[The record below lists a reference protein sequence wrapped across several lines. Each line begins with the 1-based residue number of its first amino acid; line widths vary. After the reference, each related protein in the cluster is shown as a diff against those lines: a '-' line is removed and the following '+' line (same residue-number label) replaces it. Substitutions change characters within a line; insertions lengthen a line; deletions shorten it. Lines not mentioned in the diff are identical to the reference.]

1 MNLDLNGSET
11 GDQLIK
17 KLVML
22 RWIARGV
29 VKNKLQAQEL
39 IKKLKA
45 KRDGASANSTNA
57 LVSSSVI
64 SALEENSLELKF
76 TQIEIGNYLTALCA
90 HLDEKASR
98 EAIFDAINTNI
109 SDRNTDD
116 VLKYGDRTLNLICV
130 LDLESSAT
138 KDDEIEI
145 RPLKW
150 CHTMAFMNAL
160 KTNSKLDRVV
170 HEGAN
175 ELFGGAF
182 GDYKERPVME
192 RLVGRAM

>member
-1 MNLDLNGSET
+1 MNLDLHGSET

-22 RWIARGV
+22 RWFASGV
-29 VKNKLQAQEL
+29 VKNKKQAQTL
-39 IKKLKA
+39 IKELKA
-45 KRDGASANSTNA
+45 KYDGASANSTDA
-57 LVSSSVI
+57 VVSSSVI
-64 SALEENSLELKF
+64 AALEENALQLGF
-76 TQIEIGNYLTALCA
+76 TQIEIGNYLAALCA
-90 HLDEKASR
+90 HLDQKASR
-98 EAIFDAINTNI
+98 EAIFDAINTNA
-109 SDRNTDD
+109 SDRDTDE
-116 VLKYGDRTLNLICV
+116 VRRYGDKALNLICV

-138 KDDEIEI
+138 RDDEIEI

-175 ELFGGAF
+175 EMFGGAF
-182 GDYKERPVME
+182 GEYKERSVME
-192 RLVGRAM
+192 RLVGRAI

>member
-22 RWIARGV
+22 RWFARGV
-29 VKNKLQAQEL
+29 VKNKKQAQTL
-39 IKKLKA
+39 IKELKA
-45 KRDGASANSTNA
+45 KYDGAPANSTDA
-57 LVSSSVI
+57 VVSSSVI
-64 SALEENSLELKF
+64 SALEENALELGF
-76 TQIEIGNYLTALCA
+76 TQIEIGHYLMALCA
-90 HLDEKASR
+90 HLDQKASR
-98 EAIFDAINTNI
+98 EAIFDAINTNV
-109 SDRNTDD
+109 SDRDTDE
-116 VLKYGDRTLNLICV
+116 VRRYGDKALNLICV

-175 ELFGGAF
+175 EMFGGAF
-182 GDYKERPVME
+182 GEYKERPVME
-192 RLVGRAM
+192 RLAGRAI